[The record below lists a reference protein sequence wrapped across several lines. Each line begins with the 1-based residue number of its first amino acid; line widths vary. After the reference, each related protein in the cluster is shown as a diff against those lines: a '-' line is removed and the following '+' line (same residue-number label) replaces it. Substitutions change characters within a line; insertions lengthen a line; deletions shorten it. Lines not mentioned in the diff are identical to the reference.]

1 MKNLIIVFLM
11 LSIILFI
18 LGGVFYFQI
27 LIEEIRPHSDN
38 YRLRDAALYTS
49 CSVFIVGFLGL
60 FSFLKWLKK

>member
-1 MKNLIIVFLM
+1 M

-49 CSVFIVGFLGL
+49 CSVFMVGFLGL
-60 FSFLKWLKK
+60 FSYSKWLKK

>member
-1 MKNLIIVFLM
+1 MKNFIIVFLI

-18 LGGVFYFQI
+18 LGGVFFFLI
-27 LIEEIRPHSDN
+27 LMEEIRPHSDN

-49 CSVFIVGFLGL
+49 CSVFIVGYLGL